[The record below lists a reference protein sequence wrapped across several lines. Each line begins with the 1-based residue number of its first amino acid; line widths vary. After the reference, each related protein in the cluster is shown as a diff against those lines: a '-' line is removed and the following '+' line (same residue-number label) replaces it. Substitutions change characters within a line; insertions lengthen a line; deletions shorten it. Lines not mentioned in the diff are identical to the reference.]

1 MKIKPTLLGVL
12 LMLCCAV
19 FGQEFRQNTNG
30 LIYSDE
36 AIGKLKYIVDSLNL
50 KFAHCEPRNFYSL
63 VQQRA
68 KTFIVYG
75 DKTFEIKK
83 AIDSGRGFEEVA
95 RMVPD
100 SVINRNALAIKV
112 FSKGYKDEPEL
123 FFKVYNPDR
132 TDNRLLFVGKEF
144 EKFKNV
150 TQGWVY
156 RYVNDVNDKSVII
169 AFYIDRPLKSSPLPE
184 KYSDLIQYSE
194 CMIDTSSS
202 VFVKNGLD
210 FRLLQYQENKELISF
225 YQLLHKKLK
234 HPFYRKRYIKKSK
247 NSTSTSKV
255 YKPVEYKDSY
265 YKALEEWNK
274 NKQANVKKLFRRDK
288 EFRDKFY
295 EVHDLAK
302 KGVII
307 TDEEFERYVLL
318 FLSAKDVLWLKRNRM
333 VIGGCS
339 VDEAPRKHALAIAEL
354 AGETAEWQIFLRA
367 HLDIMNDNFQRVSDG
382 SYAWAD
388 RNTYIKE
395 LEVIDLNLQ
404 DLLIGICLRAT
415 NVSDNH
421 YYGSIDRIGR
431 SLSESRDYTVIKQRL
446 IEMIKDDTLDDFN
459 RLMMYYVLENRI
471 YYLTDVEVKR
481 SELRELELVALS
493 MPEHIR
499 PIPLK
504 VE

>member
-1 MKIKPTLLGVL
+1 MKTKPTLLGVL
-12 LMLCCAV
+12 FMLTCAV

-50 KFAHCEPRNFYSL
+50 KFARCESRDFYSL

-75 DKTFEIKK
+75 DKSLEIKK
-83 AIDSGRGFEEVA
+83 AIEAGKGFEEVA
-95 RMVPD
+95 KIVPD
-100 SVINRNALAIKV
+100 SLVNRNALAIKV
-112 FSKGYKDEPEL
+112 FSKGYKDEPQL
-123 FFKVYNPDR
+123 SFKVYNSDR
-132 TDNRLLFVGKEF
+132 TDNKLLFVGNEF

-156 RYVNDVNDKSVII
+156 RYVNDLDGKSIII
-169 AFYIDRPLKSSPLPE
+169 AFYIDGSLKSTPLPE
-184 KYSDLIQYSE
+184 KYSGLIQYSE

-202 VFVKNGLD
+202 IFVKNGLD
-210 FRLLQYQENKELISF
+210 FRLLRYQENKELISF
-225 YQLLHKKLK
+225 YQLLYKKLK
-234 HPFYRKRYIKKSK
+234 HPSYKKRYIKKSK
-247 NSTSTSKV
+247 NSTTTSTV

-265 YKALEEWNK
+265 YKALEQWNK
-274 NKQANVKKLFRRDK
+274 NKQVNVEKLFRRDK
-288 EFRDKFY
+288 EFRNEFY
-295 EVHDLAK
+295 ALHDLAK
-302 KGVII
+302 RGTIV
-307 TDEEFERYVLL
+307 TDEEFERYVLM
-318 FLSAKDVLWLKRNRM
+318 FLSVKDALWLKRNRM

-354 AGETAEWQIFLRA
+354 AGEAAEWEIFLRA
-367 HLDIMNDNFQRVSDG
+367 HLDIMNDSFERVSDG

-404 DLLIGICLRAT
+404 DLLIGISLRAT

-431 SLSESRDYTVIKQRL
+431 SISESRDYGVFKQRL

-459 RLMMYYVLENRI
+459 RLMMYYVLDNCV
-471 YYLTDVEVKR
+471 YYLADAEVKQ
-481 SELRELELVALS
+481 SELREMAQVALS
-493 MPEHIR
+493 MPEYIR